1 MKAHVSNY
9 PADAD
14 EMVAEQIVPRHIR
27 DQQVIQAMRTVPRHL
42 FVAPQYRGL
51 AYTDQPLPIGHNQT
65 ISQPYIV
72 AFMTEALRLSPQAR
86 VLEIGTGCG
95 YQTAVLAQIAKLVFT
110 VEIVAELARRAKATL
125 EKQGYTNIHFNC
137 GNGRE
142 GWSEFAPYSH
152 IMVTA
157 ASSAI
162 PPALLD
168 QLENGGRL
176 LIPLG
181 TPNLT
186 QELVLIEKKDDQ
198 IKKTNLLPVRF
209 VPLVD
214 K

>member
-1 MKAHVSNY
+1 MC
-9 PADAD
+9 
-14 EMVAEQIVPRHIR
+14 IR
-27 DQQVIQAMRTVPRHL
+27 DS
-42 FVAPQYRGL
+42 

-95 YQTAVLAQIAKLVFT
+95 YQTAVLAQIAKQVFT
-110 VEIVAELARRAKATL
+110 VEIVAELTQRARATL
-125 EKQGYTNIHFNC
+125 EKQGYTNVHFSC

-142 GWSEFAPYSH
+142 GWLEFAPYSH

-157 ASSAI
+157 ASSDI

-168 QLENGGRL
+168 QLEDGGRL

-181 TPNLT
+181 TLNWT
-186 QELVLIEKKDDQ
+186 QELILIEKKDDQ
-198 IKKTNLLPVRF
+198 IKRTNLLPVRF